1 MTSTDVLLGLGDD
14 IRFSVAT
21 AAHQTLRRRTEYR
34 WPQQDRL
41 GARPARQFMGPGT
54 ETITLDG
61 VIHPL
66 DLRLY
71 PAGDGW
77 DQVPRL
83 RAVAAAGAPLL
94 MTSGLGEVLGWW
106 VITDIEETQAV
117 GWRGMAR
124 TIEFRLELA
133 HYGSEGPAAP

>member
-1 MTSTDVLLGLGDD
+1 MTWTDVLLGLGDD

-21 AAHQTLRRRTEYR
+21 AAHQTLRRRAEYR
-34 WPQQDRL
+34 WLQQDRL
-41 GARPARQFMGPGT
+41 GVRPARQFMGPGT

-61 VIHPL
+61 VIYPL
-66 DLRLY
+66 AVHLY

-77 DQVPRL
+77 DQVTRC

-117 GWRGMAR
+117 GWRGAANK
-124 TIEFRLELA
+124 IDFRLELA
-133 HYGSEGPAAP
+133 HYGSEGPGA